1 MGAVAPQFA
10 APPTVGLITSART
23 TLDDEDGGNW
33 IRGMQYAPESCGG
46 YRAIPGGCSPD
57 FGSVD
62 FTEDRPAQ
70 VDYAP
75 WTLQVE
81 EHCGTIDGRDRAPIL
96 ERLRRQLGA
105 VESYAIGRELLTGEV
120 TRSEVATGV
129 RTQPNPYLAEA
140 GRVEV
145 LTTAAVPPEHGV
157 GLLEEALGHALRG
170 QVAYLH
176 VPLIAEA
183 RVTRYGIV
191 RVDGN
196 MRRTPRDS
204 QVVLEAGYPNVAP
217 AADDTTPPAAA
228 AAGTAW
234 IYGTG
239 LVVVR
244 RGPVEDLARQQVN
257 AIDRRT
263 NQYLEGV
270 SRPVAAHYDPCA
282 QFAVQITLE
291 D

>member
-23 TLDDEDGGNW
+23 TLDDEDDGAW

-46 YRAIPGGCSPD
+46 YRGIPGGCVPGGD
-57 FGSVD
+57 VD
-62 FTEDRPAQ
+62 VDHTEGRPAKA
-70 VDYAP
+70 DYAP

-81 EHCGTIDGRDRAPIL
+81 ERCTTLDGRDRGPIL
-96 ERLRRQLGA
+96 ERLRRQLAA

-120 TRSEVATGV
+120 TRAEVGAGV
-129 RTQPNPYLAEA
+129 RDEPNPYLAEA

-145 LTTAAVPPEHGV
+145 LTAGPTKPAHALGM
-157 GLLEEALGHALRG
+157 LEEALGHALRG

-176 VPLIAEA
+176 VPLIASQRLGA
-183 RVTRYGIV
+183 V
-191 RVDGN
+191 RPDGN
-196 MRRTPRDS
+196 MRRTLRDS

-217 AADDTTPPAAA
+217 AADAVTAPAAP
-228 AAGTAW
+228 AAGSAW

-244 RGPVEDLARQQVN
+244 RGPIEDLARQQAA
-257 AIDRRT
+257 AIDTARNT
-263 NQYLEGV
+263 YLEAV
-270 SRPVAAHYDPCA
+270 ARPVAAHYDPCA